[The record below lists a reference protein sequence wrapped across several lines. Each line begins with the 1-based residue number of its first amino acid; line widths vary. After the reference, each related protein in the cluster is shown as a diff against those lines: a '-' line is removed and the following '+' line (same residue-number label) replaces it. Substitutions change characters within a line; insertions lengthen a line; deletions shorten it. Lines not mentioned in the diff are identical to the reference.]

1 MAEAGVHTGPV
12 PGDGPA
18 ISRTCGQLCH
28 ELVADGVGV
37 SVGGGGRTGTT
48 VVHVSDPLGAAVE
61 ELQFVLGEGPA
72 LTCFATGRPV
82 HVPDLAAT
90 VALGRWPGF
99 VPEATRIGV
108 AALLSVPLYVATGFL
123 GTATFHWRRREAR
136 ALTRAAAALTA
147 ELADRIVVA
156 YVSSAPAGGPAGV
169 PRQPWGEHRPD
180 VHVAAGML
188 SAQWGVAPDQALS
201 RLCATAFVEQSTVQE
216 VAHDVVQRRRTL
228 PRDRDGTAC

>member
-1 MAEAGVHTGPV
+1 MAEPGVRSGPV
-12 PGDGPA
+12 PADGPG
-18 ISRTCGQLCH
+18 IRRTCGALCH
-28 ELVADGVGV
+28 ELAADGVGV
-37 SVGGGGRTGTT
+37 SVGGGSRTGTA

-72 LTCFATGRPV
+72 LTCFATGQPV

-108 AALLSVPLYVATGFL
+108 AALLSVPLYVRTGFL
-123 GTATFHWRRREAR
+123 GTATFHWRHREAR
-136 ALTRAAAALTA
+136 ALTRAAAALAA
-147 ELADRIVVA
+147 ELAERISVA
-156 YVSSAPAGGPAGV
+156 YLSAAPAAV

-201 RLCATAFVEQSTVQE
+201 RLCATAFVEQSTVQQ

-228 PRDRDGTAC
+228 PVDRGGADC